1 MTLAAPSVTFTIVD
15 GGLSEAPAAPLDGP
29 MWILGPTSSGTVES
43 PFTTTQAALIKST
56 FGHGPAVEAALQAL
70 NKNITQVT
78 LMRVDGTG
86 GTAGIYGTIT
96 VTSQGA
102 GITVTGDGTV
112 KPGDDWEPIV
122 RWTKAGTIGVTGIEY
137 EYSFDNGGKYN
148 GPKELGTDTFIT
160 LPNGGGK
167 YNITGLELTTLIT
180 RVTEVRVDFLGH
192 AAEFGAFHGVV
203 DPNSPYAITVP
214 IDDATILTACA
225 NLRTH
230 GLTHVAVV
238 AGTHGAV
245 DTTAQTALTALVN
258 PTTRAEAIVFIEA
271 YAEIMFGDGTVNSGH
286 TIRTTSAIH
295 TAPDNV
301 NVLTSSPAVAG
312 DVLIGDSFSLTTT
325 APRWSIDELLDA
337 LDVFKASVAPFN
349 GLLEI
354 VGPVLTSA
362 EAQAIEDKL
371 EGFSAKNRDVRAV
384 GHFRMRNT
392 GETQQAY
399 VDAYKLA
406 HPLAASSGRKGRL
419 ALTGSWYQPSQLV
432 PGATSPRPWSFSITP
447 RLARE
452 AYAEH
457 PIYEATVG
465 TFSGALREANGTTV
479 LPRACD
485 EDSEPIYTPAR
496 LWVPMTKDSKIV
508 SSIGVT
514 LAEDGSDFAQIQY
527 GRIIDA
533 VKRFE
538 QIELKKRLGQQVA
551 PKPGTVVIDPNE
563 AKRIEK
569 AEEKKL
575 IDAFGGSKGQI
586 LRARVVVDPTS
597 VVSGAGSK
605 IVFVDVFVTPPG
617 YIEIIVG
624 RLQFAL

>member
-1 MTLAAPSVTFTIVD
+1 MSLSAPSVSFTIVD

-29 MWILGPTSSGTVES
+29 MWILGPTSSGTAED
-43 PFTTTQAALIKST
+43 PFTTTQAATVKST

-78 LMRVDGTG
+78 LMRVDPTG
-86 GTAGIYGTIT
+86 GTDGVYGTIT
-96 VTSQGA
+96 VNSQGA

-122 RWTKAGTIGVTGIEY
+122 RWTAGGTIGVTGIEY
-137 EYSFDNGGKYN
+137 EYSLDNGGKYS
-148 GPKELGTDTFIT
+148 GPRELGTDTSIT

-167 YNITGLELTTLIT
+167 YNLVGLELSTLIT
-180 RVTEVRVDFLGH
+180 RVAEARTDFLGH
-192 AAEFGAFHGVV
+192 TGESPTYHTVV
-203 DPNSPYAITVP
+203 DPNAPYAVTTP
-214 IDDATILTACA
+214 IDDATVLTACA

-230 GLTHVAVV
+230 ALTHVAVV
-238 AGTHGAV
+238 AGTHGVV

-271 YAEIMFGDGTVNSGH
+271 FIDIFFGTGTANSGH
-286 TIRTTSAIH
+286 SIRTTSAIH
-295 TAPDNV
+295 AAADITNV
-301 NVLTSSPAVAG
+301 ITSSPAVAG
-312 DVLIGDSFSLTTT
+312 DVVAGDTFSLTTT
-325 APRWSIDELLDA
+325 APRWSIDALLAA
-337 LDVFKASVAPFN
+337 LDVFNASVAPFN

-354 VGPVLTSA
+354 VGPILTSA

-371 EGFSAKNRDVRAV
+371 ESFSTKNRDVRAI
-384 GHFRMRNT
+384 GHFRMRNA

-399 VDAYKLA
+399 VNAYKLA
-406 HPLAASSGRKGRL
+406 HPIAASSGRRGRL

-432 PGATSPRPWSFSITP
+432 PGATSPRPWSFSIAP
-447 RLARE
+447 RLARN

-465 TFSGALREANGTTV
+465 TFSGALRAANGTTV

-485 EDSEPIYTPAR
+485 EDSEPIFTPAR

-563 AKRIEK
+563 KKRIEK

-586 LRARVVVDPTS
+586 LRARVVIDPAS

-605 IVFVDVFVTPPG
+605 IVYVDVYVTPPG